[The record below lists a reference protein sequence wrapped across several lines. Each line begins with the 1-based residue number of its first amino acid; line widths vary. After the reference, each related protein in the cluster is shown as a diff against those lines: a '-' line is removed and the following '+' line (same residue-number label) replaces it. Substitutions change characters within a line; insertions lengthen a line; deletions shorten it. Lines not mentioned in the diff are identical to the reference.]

1 MLYTVTECGLRLQAN
16 ILYPGAKIS
25 GIGNTCKQGKEIV
38 KFCLSQSTVPT
49 RHTRSKAPLILKF
62 NAR

>member
-1 MLYTVTECGLRLQAN
+1 MSVASGYKPTYHIHTT
-16 ILYPGAKIS
+16 GAKIS

-38 KFCLSQSTVPT
+38 KFCLCQSTVPT
-49 RHTRSKAPLILKF
+49 RHIRGKVPFILTF

>member
-1 MLYTVTECGLRLQAN
+1 MLLSVASGYKPTYIHT
-16 ILYPGAKIS
+16 PGAKIS

-38 KFCLSQSTVPT
+38 KVKFCLCQSTVPT
-49 RHTRSKAPLILKF
+49 RHTRGKAPFILKF